1 MQFQEL
7 ERLKNWTPNIPH
19 TARINKSQQRTYVPS
34 AVIREKD
41 LAKTDIF
48 AGAEQNDNDEQLNE
62 TNSVHNVNQLSLLNT
77 LKTFN
82 QYFTEN
88 LNFKKNERRN

>member
-1 MQFQEL
+1 
-7 ERLKNWTPNIPH
+7 
-19 TARINKSQQRTYVPS
+19 
-34 AVIREKD
+34 

-48 AGAEQNDNDEQLNE
+48 AGAEQNDYDEQLNE
-62 TNSVHNVNQLSLLNT
+62 TNSVHNDNQLSLLNT

-88 LNFKKNERRN
+88 LNFKKQ